1 MAKTRAQKSFMNV
14 GVMIIYEV
22 VVLVCGLITPKLILI
37 HYGSAYN
44 GVVSSITQF
53 LSLITILRAGV
64 AGATRVALYKT
75 LADGDI
81 LATSRIVRATEIF
94 LRRIA
99 YIFIGYL
106 VILALGF
113 KLVADTSV
121 SWEEC
126 ASLVIIIGL
135 GTFAQYYFGLT
146 YQTLLTADQKNYIY
160 YIQQTLITIAN
171 TVIAVIMIENGASIQ
186 AFKMG
191 SAVVFVAG
199 PILLSMY
206 VKKKYKLVKKCEPD
220 NAAINQKWDVMGLAI
235 ANIIH
240 ENTDVVILTFFC
252 SDVVVS
258 VYMVY
263 TLVINGLKKVLSV
276 FTNGLE
282 AAFGNMWAKN
292 EKGAIKRNLGI
303 FELMIYSFISIVFSC
318 TMVLILPF
326 VALYTVDAKDRAMVE
341 YIHPVY
347 AVIAVMAQAFFCMR
361 LPYMTLVQAA
371 GRYKETR
378 NGSFFEAGI
387 NLALSLSLVPFLSLV
402 GVAIGTLAADI
413 FRTIQ
418 YAKYCCDHLVDMTYM
433 QVVKR
438 FGWTIMNIALSMGV
452 YFLISGLFKI
462 ESWGMWVIVA
472 MVMVVISSLI
482 TLISAFLF
490 YKKDLMETVDV
501 FKRTLFKKKGKK
513 HN

>member
-1 MAKTRAQKSFMNV
+1 MAKSRAQKSFINV

-22 VVLVCGLITPKLILI
+22 VVLVCGLITPKLILV

-75 LADGDI
+75 LADDDV

-94 LRRIA
+94 LRKIA
-99 YIFIGYL
+99 YIFLGYL
-106 VILALGF
+106 AVLAVGF
-113 KLVADTSV
+113 KFIAETDI
-121 SWEEC
+121 SWGEC
-126 ASLVIIIGL
+126 ASLVVIIGL

-160 YIQQTLITIAN
+160 FIQQTLITIAN
-171 TVIAVIMIENGASIQ
+171 TIIAVIMIENGASIQ
-186 AFKMG
+186 AFKLG
-191 SAVVFVAG
+191 SAAVFVAG

-206 VKKKYKLVKKCEPD
+206 VKKKYKLIKKCEPD

-252 SDVVVS
+252 SDLIVS

-276 FTNGLE
+276 FTTGLE

-292 EKGAIKRNLGI
+292 EKSAIKRNLGI

-326 VALYTVDAKDRAMVE
+326 VQLYTTGTKDIELVNYIRPDYAM
-341 YIHPVY
+341 
-347 AVIAVMAQAFFCMR
+347 IAVLAQAFFCMR
-361 LPYMTLVQAA
+361 MPYMTLVQAA
-371 GRYKETR
+371 GKYRETR
-378 NGSFFEAGI
+378 NGSFVEAGI
-387 NLALSLSLVPFLSLV
+387 NLVLSMVLVPFFSLV

-413 FRTIQ
+413 FRTVQ
-418 YAKYCCDHLVDMTYM
+418 YAKYCCDHLVDISYW
-433 QVVKR
+433 QVAKR
-438 FGWTIMNIALSMGV
+438 FIWTIVNIGISMLF
-452 YFLISGLFKI
+452 YFVISHILVI
-462 ESWGMWVIVA
+462 DSWGMWVVA
-472 MVMVVISSLI
+472 ALLMAVFSSLI
-482 TLISAFLF
+482 TLISAFIF
-490 YKKDLMETVDV
+490 YRKDLHETTDV
-501 FKRTLFKKKGKK
+501 FKRTLFKKKKK
-513 HN
+513 A